1 MVICVDAKTGDEVW
15 DERVGR
21 GDYSSSPVCID
32 GKIYCSSRSG
42 EFTVIKASPKYQL
55 LGRSQLGEAT
65 HATPAV
71 SNGRMFLRG
80 FEKLY
85 CLEAK

>member
-1 MVICVDAKTGDEVW
+1 MILTFPLVVVIGPQVDD
-15 DERVGR
+15 VG
-21 GDYSSSPVCID
+21 ID

-42 EFTVIKASPKYQL
+42 EFTVIKASPKYEL

-65 HATPAV
+65 HATPAI

-80 FEKLY
+80 FKNLY